1 MKRRQWTPEQKTK
14 IILDGLIGKPLAE
27 ICAQHEISQ
36 AMYYQW
42 REQFLANAARA
53 FESSERRR
61 EMDKLHKKNERL
73 KGIIADLTLELKKNE
88 EVGSW

>member
-14 IILDGLIGKPLAE
+14 IIVEGLSGRPVAE
-27 ICAQHEISQ
+27 ICTQYEISQ
-36 AMYYQW
+36 ATYYQW
-42 REQFLANAARA
+42 REQFLAHAPRA
-53 FESSERRR
+53 FESSVHRR

-73 KGIIADLTLELKKNE
+73 KGIIADLTLELKQND

>member
-14 IILDGLIGKPLAE
+14 IIVEGLSGRPVAE
-27 ICAQHEISQ
+27 LCTHYEISQ

-42 REQFLANAARA
+42 REQFLTNAQRA
-53 FESSERRR
+53 FETSAHRR
-61 EMDKLHKKNERL
+61 EMDKLHQKNEGL
-73 KGIIADLTLELKKNE
+73 KGIIADLTLELKKSE